1 MRVYGELPRHHPRSA
16 LDLVAS
22 TPASEY
28 QDSMES
34 PGTEHRAIVSSH
46 YDPRDRRP
54 HMHPSYYYFGA
65 PDSDSADD
73 SYDSTHECFQID
85 GAIMSDSEAKEA
97 VGGRNTTPPHVEPP
111 SAQDEAQFLSAD
123 QGAQLE

>member
-1 MRVYGELPRHHPRSA
+1 MRVYRELPGHHLCSA
-16 LDLVAS
+16 LNLVAS

-28 QDSMES
+28 QDTAES
-34 PGTEHRAIVSSH
+34 PGTEHRVIASSR

-73 SYDSTHECFQID
+73 SYD
-85 GAIMSDSEAKEA
+85 
-97 VGGRNTTPPHVEPP
+97 PPR
-111 SAQDEAQFLSAD
+111 
-123 QGAQLE
+123 